1 MRDRGRKVQRV
12 SERGRRGG
20 GKAAERR
27 KRGRKLGGMPIRGG
41 TRLEEGRKESREAFH
56 QAN

>member
-12 SERGRRGG
+12 SERERRGG
-20 GKAAERR
+20 GKAAVRR
-27 KRGRKLGGMPIRGG
+27 KGGMPIRGG